1 MFKPT
6 AIAIPLLTLFLAAC
20 GGSGGGD
27 PVVSNE
33 NQNNSNNGEGGDNT
47 TVDNGDGTS
56 DDVTTNT
63 SINNPRL
70 GTGSGANFSIG
81 SLSITDDDL
90 SAGGTTNISANIVDI
105 DSNNAKIVSTEYEVE
120 FSSSCSAQVPPKANF
135 SRERVRTSSGEVSV
149 TYEAQGCSGT
159 DIVSFRL
166 FAPGATG
173 DINTNTAVHTAT
185 GTVTVEPPEVGAITF
200 RSASSSSISISTI
213 ANTSL
218 PKFSAVTFIVVDET
232 NNPIEGKTVNFKL
245 TNSAGGI
252 SLALPSAITNESG
265 EAVANIISGTTNAI
279 TSVVATTLAND
290 NVSEISTSSLQIAV
304 TTGLADQDSFE
315 VVANIRN
322 PLGYDVSGG
331 DGVEITAFAGDQ
343 FQNPV
348 PDGTVINFTAESG
361 LLPPSC
367 TTDNGS
373 CTVTWRPT
381 GYRPGEENDP
391 EYSSLNRVNERDPV
405 RVASAAGLTTI
416 LAYTE
421 GEAGF
426 TDSNNNGVYDVGEPF
441 EAFAEAVRDDD
452 KLNFQLNGDTTELDV
467 NANGPIE
474 FFADYDSDGVHD
486 AAPNVYQGALCSDA
500 ARQVGHC
507 GSMMHVRDSVII
519 SQATQEPNGILFFES
534 TNGRDFTTFNGP
546 LDASGSGSFYVYIAD
561 QNLSKAGVGTSL
573 EVSGEGYEIFGRT
586 GDVGNDI
593 GLLDSSF
600 TGLPSR
606 FGDLF
611 LVSYAPEGAGRVSIE
626 VTIQTPNGPRSRLLR
641 P

>member
-20 GGSGGGD
+20 GGSGGGSD
-27 PVVSNE
+27 VVSNE
-33 NQNNSNNGEGGDNT
+33 TTNNNEEDGGST

-63 SINNPRL
+63 SIDNPRL
-70 GTGSGANFSIG
+70 GTGSGASFSVG
-81 SLSITDDDL
+81 SLEITNNNL

-120 FSSSCSAQVPPKANF
+120 FSSSCSAQVPAKASF
-135 SRERVRTSSGEVSV
+135 SRQRVRTSSGEVSV

-159 DIVSFRL
+159 DIISFRL

-185 GTVTVEPPEVGAITF
+185 GTLTVASPEVGAITF
-200 RSASSSSISISTI
+200 GSVSAPAISISTI
-213 ANTSL
+213 ANSAL
-218 PKFSAVTFIVVDET
+218 PKFSSITFIVLDET
-232 NNPIEGKTVNFKL
+232 NNPIEGKTVNFEL

-265 EAVANIISGTTNAI
+265 EAIANIRSGTANAI

-290 NVSEISTSSLQIAV
+290 NVTEISTNSLPVAV

-315 VVANIRN
+315 VVANILN
-322 PLGYDVSGG
+322 PGSYDFS
-331 DGVEITAFAGDQ
+331 GVEVEVTAFVGDQ

-348 PDGTVINFTAESG
+348 PDNTIVNFTAESG
-361 LLPPSC
+361 LIPPSC
-367 TTDNGS
+367 LTLNGS
-373 CTVTWRPT
+373 CSVTWRST
-381 GYRPGEENDP
+381 GYRPGQERDP
-391 EYSSLNRVNERDPV
+391 EYSGLNRVNETDPV
-405 RVASAAGLTTI
+405 RGSSANGLTTI

-426 TDSNNNGVYDVGEPF
+426 TDSNNNGVYDTGESF

-452 KLNFQLNGDTTELDV
+452 KLNLQLNSDTTELDV

-474 FFADYDSDGVHD
+474 FFADYDSDGIHD
-486 AAPNVYQGALCSDA
+486 LAPTLYQGALCSDA
-500 ARQVGHC
+500 ARSVGHC
-507 GSMMHVRDSVII
+507 GSMMHVRDSVVI
-519 SQATQEPNGILFFES
+519 SQATIQPNQILLFES
-534 TNGRDFTTFNGP
+534 ANGRDFTLFNGS
-546 LDASGSGSFYVYIAD
+546 LGASGSFFVYIAD
-561 QNLSKAGVGTSL
+561 QNLSKAAASTSL
-573 EVSGEGYEIFGRT
+573 SVTGDGYEIFGRT

-593 GLLDSSF
+593 GLLDSNF

-611 LVSYAPEGAGRVSIE
+611 LVNYVQEGAAVSIE
-626 VTIQTPNGPRSRLLR
+626 VTITAPGGSISRLLT

>member
-20 GGSGGGD
+20 GGGGGD

-33 NQNNSNNGEGGDNT
+33 NPNNGEDGENT

-63 SINNPRL
+63 SIDNPRL
-70 GTGSGANFSIG
+70 GAGSGSGFSIG
-81 SLSITDDDL
+81 TIEITDNDL

-120 FSSSCSAQVPPKANF
+120 FSSSCSAQVPAKANF

-159 DIVSFRL
+159 DIISFRL
-166 FAPGATG
+166 FAPNALGVIDTSS
-173 DINTNTAVHTAT
+173 AVHTAT
-185 GTVTVEPPEVGAITF
+185 GTLTVEPPEVGAITF
-200 RSASSSSISISTI
+200 NSVSNSEISISTI
-213 ANTSL
+213 ANPVL
-218 PKFSAVTFIVVDET
+218 PKFSAITFIVLDET
-232 NNPIEGKTVNFKL
+232 NNPIEGKTVNFQL

-265 EAVANIISGTTNAI
+265 EAVANIRSGTTNAI
-279 TSVVATTLAND
+279 TSVIATTLAND
-290 NVSEISTSSLQIAV
+290 NVTEISTNSLPVAV
-304 TTGLADQDSFE
+304 TTGFADQDSFE

-331 DGVEITAFAGDQ
+331 EGVTITAFAGDQ

-348 PDGTVINFTAESG
+348 PDGTVINFNAESG
-361 LLPPSC
+361 LIPASC
-367 TTDNGS
+367 TTENGS
-373 CTVTWRPT
+373 CAVTWRPT
-381 GYRPGEENDP
+381 GYRPGQESDP
-391 EYSSLNRVNERDPV
+391 EYSNLKRVNEIDPL
-405 RVASAAGLTTI
+405 RASSAAGLTTI

-426 TDSNNNGVYDVGEPF
+426 TDSNNNGVYDTGEPF
-441 EAFAEAVRDDD
+441 EAFPEAVRDDD

-467 NANGPIE
+467 DANGPLE
-474 FFADYDSDGVHD
+474 FFADYDSDEVYD
-486 AAPNVYQGALCSDA
+486 AAPVLYQGVLCSDA
-500 ARQVGHC
+500 ARSVGHC
-507 GSMMHVRDSVII
+507 GSMMHVRDSVVI
-519 SQATQEPNGILFFES
+519 SQATLKTTSMRFFTSING
-534 TNGRDFTTFNGP
+534 TDFTPFSGT
-546 LDASGSGSFYVYIAD
+546 LSASGSGSFYVYVAD
-561 QNLSKAGVGTSL
+561 ENLSKAKQGTTLS
-573 EVSGEGYEIFGRT
+573 VSGTGYDISGQS

-606 FGDLF
+606 FGSVYQVTYVL
-611 LVSYAPEGAGRVSIE
+611 EGTAGDRKIE
-626 VTIQTPNGPRSRLLR
+626 VTVNNGSGEVKSRTFR